1 MCRKLLAV
9 LSVGLMLLLADVC
22 SAEVLV
28 AVDDN
33 SIRGGP
39 YQAGSAQNF
48 DGNLLAKKSAN
59 LEFARKVYLKFDLGG
74 YQPDTWKSPTF
85 TICSGGDQPPAA
97 DFNVDV
103 YGLLAGYT
111 PGPGDLPT
119 DWSETAI
126 TWNNAPAN
134 ENTIT
139 GFNDQQASRIGSISP
154 QQNHEAGRSYSVS
167 IPELGPY
174 LQSDK
179 TVTLF
184 LIVSSQTASSPSMVF
199 ASSED
204 ADSSKRPVLVPEPST
219 LAMMLLAAVAT
230 VAAIR
235 RRRTGRQ

>member
-9 LSVGLMLLLADVC
+9 LSVGLTLLLVDVC
-22 SAEVLV
+22 SAEVLE

-39 YQAGSAQNF
+39 FQAGSVQNF
-48 DGNLLAKKSAN
+48 NGNLLAKKSAN

-74 YQPDTWKSPTF
+74 YQPETWTSPTF
-85 TICSGGDQPPAA
+85 TIYSASQPAA

-103 YGLLAGYT
+103 FGLLAGYT
-111 PGPGDLPT
+111 PGAGDLPT

-126 TWNNAPAN
+126 RWNNAPAN
-134 ENTIT
+134 EDTIT
-139 GFNDQQASRIGSISP
+139 GFNDQQASLIGSISP
-154 QQNHEAGRSYSVS
+154 QQNHPAGQSYSVS

-199 ASSED
+199 ASSEY

-219 LAMMLLAAVAT
+219 LAMMLLTAVAAV
-230 VAAIR
+230 VAIR
-235 RRRTGRQ
+235 RRRTPRQ

>member
-9 LSVGLMLLLADVC
+9 FSVGLTLLLVDVC
-22 SAEVLV
+22 SAEVIE
-28 AVDDN
+28 AADGN

-39 YQAGSAQNF
+39 YQAGSVQNLN
-48 DGNLLAKKSAN
+48 GNLLAKKSAN

-74 YQPDTWKSPTF
+74 YQSETWQSPTF
-85 TICSGGDQPPAA
+85 TIYSAGQPAA

-111 PGPGDLPT
+111 PGAGNLPT
-119 DWSETAI
+119 DWSETEI
-126 TWNNAPAN
+126 TWNYAPAN

-139 GFNDQQASRIGSISP
+139 GFNDQQASLIGSILP
-154 QQNHEAGRSYSVS
+154 QQSHEAGQGYSVS

-174 LQSDK
+174 LQSDE

-199 ASSED
+199 ASSKYS
-204 ADSSKRPVLVPEPST
+204 DSSKRPVLVPEPST
-219 LAMMLLAAVAT
+219 LGMMLLTALAAV
-230 VAAIR
+230 VAIR
-235 RRRTGRQ
+235 RRRTPRQ